1 MKIFKD
7 VPDFKFMNKRY
18 IAFLFSGTIIVIGVI
33 LFFTRGFNLGV
44 DFTGGSNIE
53 VSYRE
58 DVKVQHLRDALSQV
72 GLGKSTI
79 QRVEGTN
86 RFFIKSAGVDVEL
99 EEQTTR
105 TDENTGQV
113 KEQGES
119 QENPQ
124 EEVEGAGISRV
135 LADAL
140 QTPEEKAL
148 SVEKKDLNN
157 ISRQEISG
165 LLVSQKISRDTA
177 EASAEKLVELRI
189 GNESGLINNFAEIEA
204 LGLRPRVVEVLKEQT
219 YLGNFTFLSQEMV
232 GPQVGHNL
240 RKKTTLATVWAM
252 LGMLIYIGIRFRFI
266 FGVSA
271 VITLLHDVLV
281 TLSFILL
288 FQVELTLPVVAA
300 ILTIVGYSL
309 NDTIVV
315 FDRIRDNM
323 KIMKRQEVVLLLDSS
338 INQTLSRTIMTS
350 LTTLLTV
357 MALFFFG
364 GEVIHGF
371 SFTLMI
377 GIVLGTYS
385 TIFQSCAWLKIWEQ
399 KAFGRTKK
407 K

>member
-7 VPDFKFMNKRY
+7 VPNFKFMDKRY
-18 IAFLFSGTIIVIGVI
+18 FAFLFSGMIIAIGVI

-44 DFTGGSNIE
+44 DFTGGTNIE
-53 VSYRE
+53 ASFRE
-58 DVKVQHLRDALSQV
+58 DVKVQYLRNALGEV

-86 RFFIKSAGVDVEL
+86 RFFIKSAGVDIEMK
-99 EEQTTR
+99 EATTR
-105 TDENTGQV
+105 TDENTGQA
-113 KEQGES
+113 KEQGE
-119 QENPQ
+119 PQ
-124 EEVEGAGISRV
+124 EEVEGAGISKII
-135 LADAL
+135 ADAL

-148 SVEKKDLNN
+148 SAEKKNLNN

-177 EASAEKLVELRI
+177 DESAEKLVELRT
-189 GNESGLINNFAEIEA
+189 GNDGLINNFGEIEA
-204 LGLRPRVVEVLKEQT
+204 LGLRPRVIEVLKEQT
-219 YLGNFTFLSQEMV
+219 YLGSFTFLSQEMV
-232 GPQVGHNL
+232 GPQVGHDL
-240 RKKTTLATVWAM
+240 RRKTTLATVWAM
-252 LGMLIYIGIRFRFI
+252 LGMLIYIAIRFRFV

-271 VITLLHDVLV
+271 VITLMHDVLV

-309 NDTIVV
+309 NDTIVI

-371 SFTLMI
+371 SFTLMV

>member
-1 MKIFKD
+1 MIFKD
-7 VPDFKFMNKRY
+7 VPNFKFMNKRY
-18 IAFLFSGTIIVIGVI
+18 GAFLFSGMIIAIGVF

-44 DFTGGSNIE
+44 DFTGGTNIE
-53 VSYRE
+53 VSFRQ
-58 DVKVQHLRDALSQV
+58 DVKVQHLRDALSEV
-72 GLGKSTI
+72 GLGKSMI
-79 QRVEGTN
+79 QRVQGTN
-86 RFFIKSAGVDVEL
+86 RFFIKSAGVDVEMK
-99 EEQTTR
+99 EPTTG
-105 TDENTGQV
+105 TEENTGQAA
-113 KEQGES
+113 EQGES
-119 QENPQ
+119 Q
-124 EEVEGAGISRV
+124 EEVEGAGISNIV
-135 LADAL
+135 ADAL
-140 QTPEEKAL
+140 KTPEEKAL
-148 SVEKKDLNN
+148 SAEKKDLNN

-165 LLVSQKISRDTA
+165 LLVSQQISRDTA
-177 EASAEKLVELRI
+177 DESAEKLVELRT
-189 GNESGLINNFAEIEA
+189 GNDSGLINNFEEIEA
-204 LGLRPRVVEVLKEQT
+204 LGLRPRVIEVLKEQA
-219 YLGNFTFLSQEMV
+219 YLGNFTFLSVEMV

-240 RKKTTLATVWAM
+240 RRKTTLATVWAM

-309 NDTIVV
+309 NDTIVI

-323 KIMKRQEVVLLLDSS
+323 KIMKRQEVILLLDSS

-350 LTTLLTV
+350 VTTLLTV

-371 SFTLMI
+371 SFSLMV
-377 GIVLGTYS
+377 GIFLGSYS
-385 TIFQSCAWLKIWEQ
+385 TIFQSCAWLMIWEQ
-399 KAFGRTKK
+399 KAFGRAKK

>member
-1 MKIFKD
+1 MKIFQD
-7 VPDFKFMNKRY
+7 VPNFKFMNKRY
-18 IAFLFSGTIIVIGVI
+18 FAFLFSGMIIAIGVI

-44 DFTGGSNIE
+44 DFTGGTNIE
-53 VSYRE
+53 VSFQE
-58 DVKVQHLRDALSQV
+58 DIKVQHLRDALSGV

-86 RFFIKSAGVDVEL
+86 RFFIKSAGIDTELQEPTTKTVE
-99 EEQTTR
+99 
-105 TDENTGQV
+105 DTGQA
-113 KEQGES
+113 KEQE
-119 QENPQ
+119 ETQ
-124 EEVEGAGISRV
+124 EEAEGAGISKV
-135 LADAL
+135 IADAL

-148 SVEKKDLNN
+148 SAEKKDLNN
-157 ISRQEISG
+157 ISRQEISS
-165 LLVSQKISRDTA
+165 LLVTQKISRDTA
-177 EASAEKLVELRI
+177 EESAEKLVELRT
-189 GNESGLINNFAEIEA
+189 SSDGLINNFAQIEA
-204 LGLRPRVVEVLKEQT
+204 LGIKPRVVEVLKEQT
-219 YLGNFTFLSQEMV
+219 YLGSFTFLSVEMV

-240 RKKTTLATVWAM
+240 RRKTTLATVWAM
-252 LGMLIYIGIRFRFI
+252 LGMLIYIAIRFRFV

-271 VITLLHDVLV
+271 VITLMHDVLV

-323 KIMKRQEVVLLLDSS
+323 KIMKRQEVILLLDSS

-357 MALFFFG
+357 IALFFFG

-371 SFTLMI
+371 SFTLMV

>member
-1 MKIFKD
+1 MKIFQD
-7 VPDFKFMNKRY
+7 VPNFKFMNKRY
-18 IAFLFSGTIIVIGVI
+18 FAFLFSGIIIVIGVI
-33 LFFTRGFNLGV
+33 LFFTQGFNLGV
-44 DFTGGSNIE
+44 DFTGGTNIE
-53 VSYRE
+53 VSFR
-58 DVKVQHLRDALSQV
+58 DNIKVQHLRDALGEI

-86 RFFIKSAGVDVEL
+86 RFFIKSAGIDKEL
-99 EEQTTR
+99 EEPPAKV
-105 TDENTGQV
+105 DEDTGQA
-113 KEQGES
+113 KEQEKS
-119 QENPQ
+119 P
-124 EEVEGAGISRV
+124 EEAEREGAGISKV
-135 LADAL
+135 IADAL

-148 SVEKKDLNN
+148 SAEKKDLNN

-165 LLVSQKISRDTA
+165 LLVTGKISRDTA
-177 EASAEKLVELRI
+177 DDSAQKLVQLRT
-189 GNESGLINNFAEIEA
+189 GNDGLINNFAQIEA
-204 LGLRPRVVEVLKEQT
+204 LGLKPRVIEVLKEKT
-219 YLGNFTFLSQEMV
+219 YLGSVTFLSVEMV

-252 LGMLIYIGIRFRFI
+252 LGMLIYIAFRFRFV
-266 FGVSA
+266 FGLSA
-271 VITLLHDVLV
+271 VITLMHDVLV

-288 FQVELTLPVVAA
+288 FRVELTLPVVAA

-309 NDTIVV
+309 NDTIVI

-323 KIMKRQEVVLLLDSS
+323 KIMKRQEVLLLLDSS

-357 MALFFFG
+357 VALFFFG

-371 SFTLMI
+371 SFTLMV

-385 TIFQSCAWLKIWEQ
+385 TIYQSCAWLKIWEQ
-399 KAFGRTKK
+399 KWASKK